1 MKKIFLVL
9 VILVLAIGCSSDKK
23 MTEVT
28 ASQLIEKFDKK
39 ESFVFVVASTTCA
52 ACLEAR
58 PVFEEIVAKKGV
70 DILIWEIDKEVRDGD
85 KVNEEGKERMNKVFT
100 TYLEDKVNSTPTLV
114 VVKDGKLVNL
124 KAGLAQYIQYLDFLG
139 ANNVIENK

>member
-9 VILVLAIGCSSDKK
+9 IILMLAIGCSSAKT

-28 ASQLIEKFDKK
+28 ATQLIEKFDKK

-52 ACLEAR
+52 ACLEAK
-58 PVFEEIVAKKGV
+58 PVLEEVVNKKGA

-85 KVNEEGKERMNKVFT
+85 KVNEEGKKRMEKVLG

-114 VVKDGKLVNL
+114 VIKDGKLVDM
-124 KAGLAQYIQYLDFLG
+124 KAGLAQYIQYIDFLE
-139 ANNVIENK
+139 ANNVIKNK